1 MNARM
6 GSQVAPGWIS
16 SFARRGARVR
26 ACEGSVFETEP
37 IRRTVLG
44 WGAALVTVMGGVAL
58 GAAPSV
64 FAQPAYAGERPVTL
78 VVPFAPGGGTDILAR
93 MVAQKLGELIHQ
105 SVVVDNKP
113 GANGLIAMQA
123 VERAKA
129 DGYTLLFGSSS
140 THVLA
145 PLLSPD
151 PKSID
156 AVRKKSVLV
165 SMVADTPLVLA
176 VSMKSDLKSLDH
188 LLRAAHG
195 KAVTF
200 GTFGSG
206 SSPHVLGELLAA
218 RTGAQLLHVA
228 YKGSSPAITELRGG
242 HIDSVFLTVAA
253 LSAQVVSK
261 EIRPLAV
268 TGPRRLQ
275 SLPDVPTFTEAG
287 VAGLEDSGWFA
298 LFAPTGTPGA
308 VVEQLHGGVGR
319 VMALPEVQAKL
330 VELGLQ
336 RSPGDHTQEMAAWD
350 RSIAN
355 TRKILQQVKISDK

>member
-1 MNARM
+1 MKRSFLA
-6 GSQVAPGWIS
+6 SLIAFAWIS
-16 SFARRGARVR
+16 AVGGAQ
-26 ACEGSVFETEP
+26 
-37 IRRTVLG
+37 
-44 WGAALVTVMGGVAL
+44 
-58 GAAPSV
+58 
-64 FAQPAYAGERPVTL
+64 AQPAYPGERPVTL
-78 VVPFAPGGGTDILAR
+78 MVPFAPGGGTDILAR
-93 MVAQKLGELIHQ
+93 LVAQKLGDRLRQ
-105 SVVVDNKP
+105 SVIVDNKP
-113 GANGLIAMQA
+113 GANGLLAMQS

-151 PKSID
+151 KQAID
-156 AVRKKSVLV
+156 SVRKKSVLV
-165 SMVADTPLVLA
+165 SMVAETPLALA
-176 VSMKSDLKSLDH
+176 VNAKSDIKTLDQFLQAARKKST
-188 LLRAAHG
+188 
-195 KAVTF
+195 TF

-242 HIDSVFLTVAA
+242 HTDSVFLTVAA
-253 LSAQVVSK
+253 LSAQVEAK

-268 TGPRRLQ
+268 TGPKRVQ

-298 LFAPTGTPGA
+298 IFAPAGSPGA
-308 VVEQLHGGVGR
+308 ALDQLHSGVSQ

-330 VELGLQ
+330 LELGLQ
-336 RSPGDHTQEMAAWD
+336 RSAVDRAQEATTWD

-355 TRKILQQVKISDK
+355 VKKILQQVKIDDK